1 MKKRNKKKEKI
12 NIKWR
17 LIVACI
23 FFLIGFYNTHN
34 SILPNSFQASLY
46 KTIGR
51 IYDVEKPIGSYA
63 IKVDKIEK
71 TRIES
76 PNNENGIF
84 YILEYA
90 RDMDLPKRVADGQ
103 ISITEVYD
111 DYISDNTDYSGIGN
125 LDIEKVVN
133 KVPKYNKGIIMLEA
147 KEGDKYI
154 EEVYSNKDKLHE
166 KNYYITIKSVPRYT
180 EGYRSKVANI
190 TTRPDLVT
198 KFSLA
203 RSENSEIFTKGLGNV
218 STRQYVS
225 MIELEKFDWLSIS
238 GFIAIGSYAYS
249 FYSLFLVLRE
259 NSRRKFEREGIWE
272 EIKNE
277 EK

>member
-1 MKKRNKKKEKI
+1 MKKKEKI

-23 FFLIGFYNTHN
+23 FFLIGFYNTWN
-34 SILPNSFQASLY
+34 YILPSSFQTSLY

-51 IYDVEKPIGSYA
+51 IYDIDKPIGNYA
-63 IKVDKIEK
+63 IKIDKIEK
-71 TRIES
+71 TRIKS
-76 PNNENGIF
+76 HNNENGIF

-90 RDMDLPKRVADGQ
+90 RDMDLPQRVADGQ

-147 KEGDKYI
+147 EEGDKDI
-154 EEVYSNKDKLHE
+154 EEVYANKDKLHE
-166 KNYYITIKSVPRYT
+166 KDYYIAVKSVPRYT
-180 EGYRSKVANI
+180 EGSRSKIANI
-190 TTRPDLVT
+190 TNSTRPNLALE
-198 KFSLA
+198 FSLA
-203 RSENSEIFTKGLGNV
+203 RSENREMFTEKLGNV
-218 STRQYVS
+218 SLRQYVS
-225 MIELEKFDWLSIS
+225 MIELRKMDWFSIS
-238 GFIAIGSYAYS
+238 GFIAIGSYIYSLYS
-249 FYSLFLVLRE
+249 FLLVLRE

-272 EIKNE
+272 EVNYE

>member
-1 MKKRNKKKEKI
+1 MKNKKQI
-12 NIKWR
+12 NIKLR
-17 LIVACI
+17 LVAAVI

-51 IYDVEKPIGSYA
+51 IYDVDKPIGSYA

-71 TRIES
+71 TAIES
-76 PNNENGIF
+76 PNNKNGIF

-90 RDMDLPKRVADGQ
+90 RDMDLPQRVADGQ
-103 ISITEVYD
+103 ISVGEVYANYVLEND
-111 DYISDNTDYSGIGN
+111 DFPNMENIN
-125 LDIEKVVN
+125 IEEVASKVAR
-133 KVPKYNKGIIMLEA
+133 YNKGIIMLEA
-147 KEGDKYI
+147 KGGDKYI
-154 EEVYSNKDKLHE
+154 EEVYANKDKLHE
-166 KNYYITIKSVPRYT
+166 KDYYITIKSVPRYT

-203 RSENSEIFTKGLGNV
+203 RSKNSEMFTKGLGNV

-225 MIELEKFDWLSIS
+225 MIEFEKFDWLSIP
-238 GFIAIGSYAYS
+238 GFIAIGSYV
-249 FYSLFLVLRE
+249 YSLYCFFLIFRE

-272 EIKNE
+272 EINYE